1 MPCISQE
8 FEWTGMMT
16 GNATVDHHVGAP
28 LGEVDGFAVGAT
40 KLEHQL
46 RLCHVEGFDNLYH

>member
-1 MPCISQE
+1 
-8 FEWTGMMT
+8 MMT